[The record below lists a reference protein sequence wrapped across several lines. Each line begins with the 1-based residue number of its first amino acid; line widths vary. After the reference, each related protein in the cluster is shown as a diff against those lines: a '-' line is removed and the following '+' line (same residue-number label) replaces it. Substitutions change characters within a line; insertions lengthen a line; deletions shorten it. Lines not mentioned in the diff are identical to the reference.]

1 MHAGSSCP
9 IYILL
14 AFMTKMA
21 HFFGES
27 LHYNLGCQEFSGKL
41 QCNGVGTAYS
51 LSVFNFFF
59 GLLSLSIP
67 GMLFM
72 LFLYFRYENYNT
84 RWEQQ
89 FPITK
94 CLVWMTIGLFLSF
107 FILAVFELLFSLLYL
122 VPEVVSHF
130 NDWDTVVNGTM
141 NCDRQIY
148 ISSFSIITISYTIV
162 FLLLVVLG
170 VYLAYF
176 YFKWITDVNHPGI
189 LRRLIHACLHR
200 DSLTSP

>member
-1 MHAGSSCP
+1 
-9 IYILL
+9 
-14 AFMTKMA
+14 
-21 HFFGES
+21 
-27 LHYNLGCQEFSGKL
+27 
-41 QCNGVGTAYS
+41 
-51 LSVFNFFF
+51 
-59 GLLSLSIP
+59 
-67 GMLFM
+67 MLIM
-72 LFLYFRYENYNT
+72 LFLYFRCEDYKT
-84 RWEQQ
+84 RWEQK
-89 FPITK
+89 FRITK

-107 FILAVFELLFSLLYL
+107 FILTVFELLYSLLYL

-176 YFKWITDVNHPGI
+176 YFKWITDVNHPGT

-200 DSLTSP
+200 DSPGVLAL